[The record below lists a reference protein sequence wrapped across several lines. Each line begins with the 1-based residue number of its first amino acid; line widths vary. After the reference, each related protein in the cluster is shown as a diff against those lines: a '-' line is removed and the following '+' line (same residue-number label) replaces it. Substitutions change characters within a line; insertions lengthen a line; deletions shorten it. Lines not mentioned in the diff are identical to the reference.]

1 LLPFRKLKFSVKL
14 YVDQN
19 VQKSVKKLQSKFG
32 LVTVLIL
39 GDWSAP
45 NTKYQEPTRN
55 KGLIKM
61 LKKNETAVYM
71 INEFRTSFVCPICE
85 NKLEKFKV
93 VTNLRPYKR
102 QKRPNIGL
110 WNHDLAATFNF
121 LKILQSLRN
130 TDECPAAFRRNN

>member
-1 LLPFRKLKFSVKL
+1 EGEKAKFVELADDIDTQQIDNKKHISKILQKLQLLPFRKLKFSVKL

-32 LVTVLIL
+32 SVTVLIL

-61 LKKNETAVYM
+61 LKKNETAVYI
-71 INEFRTSFVCPICE
+71 INEFRTSFAEEAKCDMSWAVE
-85 NKLEKFKV
+85 GSQRNK
-93 VTNLRPYKR
+93 
-102 QKRPNIGL
+102 
-110 WNHDLAATFNF
+110 
-121 LKILQSLRN
+121 
-130 TDECPAAFRRNN
+130 